1 MTEKQITPGQFF
13 GFALSHAKII
23 PTIIV
28 VMTLILTFIWNSFG
42 EKKVQEKIDCSLSPI
57 KIKVESNQKNINNVA
72 FEIKQMSLI
81 IKRTSDP
88 QVVQDVENET
98 EAFRPLSSGESIYGR

>member
-1 MTEKQITPGQFF
+1 
-13 GFALSHAKII
+13 
-23 PTIIV
+23 
-28 VMTLILTFIWNSFG
+28 
-42 EKKVQEKIDCSLSPI
+42 
-57 KIKVESNQKNINNVA
+57 VA